1 MNIFDPVTNP
11 LPPTLPPHQ
20 PLPEKRPLG
29 EVLSAVKYQ
38 KERGNARKH
47 QNSAKKIFQTSTL
60 MECYRQSVIIHINST
75 EHIHSYTS

>member
-1 MNIFDPVTNP
+1 MNIFDPVANP

-29 EVLSAVKYQ
+29 EFLTTEKYH

-47 QNSAKKIFQTSTL
+47 QNSA
-60 MECYRQSVIIHINST
+60 
-75 EHIHSYTS
+75 